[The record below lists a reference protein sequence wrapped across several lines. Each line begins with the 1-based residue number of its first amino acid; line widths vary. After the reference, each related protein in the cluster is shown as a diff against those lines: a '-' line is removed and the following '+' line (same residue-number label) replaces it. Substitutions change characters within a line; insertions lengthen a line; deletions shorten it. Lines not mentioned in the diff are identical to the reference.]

1 MTIIDFVRDLDVAAA
16 HQVKRA
22 RPQDLLET
30 PFLELETSVVA
41 ERVMTLSRTFPNTAI
56 HYAVTANPHP
66 DVLATVAAAGA
77 NFAVTCPAEARV
89 CLESGAASDDLI
101 YCTPI
106 KERDD
111 IAEAARLGVRLFV
124 VDTVSE
130 VRKIAAAAPG
140 TAVLCRL
147 VTSDGGSRWPRAP
160 RHGCSVS
167 QGVDI
172 LRLAADLGLDAAGV
186 SFHVG
191 SNHGRPNAWRA
202 PIADAA
208 TVFGALGRHGMT
220 PWLLDLGGGFP
231 GGGERPV
238 PPLDAYGAVIEDQ
251 LSRSFGHHRPRT
263 IIEPGRALVGDAGAL
278 VSTVVRVLRRG
289 QTRWIHLDTAPDIGL
304 IGAFDDA
311 IGYRIETSADGG
323 PTGPCVLAG
332 PTRESAQSRHPVLT
346 LELPLNLEEGDV
358 VRLRSAGAYPPS
370 YAGSDPLAVVVG

>member
-16 HQVKRA
+16 HEVKRA

-101 YCTPI
+101 YSTPV

-124 VDTVSE
+124 VDTVPE

-147 VTSDGGSRWPRAP
+147 RAH

-167 QGVDI
+167 QGVDL

-191 SNHGRPNAWRA
+191 SNHRRPNAWRA

-231 GGGERPV
+231 GGGERPI

-263 IIEPGRALVGDAGAL
+263 VIEPGRALVGDAGAL

-289 QTRWIHLDTAPDIGL
+289 QTRWIHLDTAADIGL
-304 IGAFDDA
+304 VGTFDDA

-332 PTRESAQSRHPVLT
+332 PTRESAYRRDPVVRV
-346 LELPLNLEEGDV
+346 ELPLHLEEGDV
-358 VRLRSAGAYPPS
+358 VRLRCAGAYPSS
-370 YAGSDPLAVVVG
+370 YAGSNPLAVVVG